1 MLALARAL
9 ALKLGRGE
17 EAKPKP
23 PEPAGYHAAV
33 LRFDVSVIVLGV
45 GLGACAADAQSPPPA
60 AWVGTF
66 HPPGP
71 PGSSITG
78 TQQCECRACDPASC
92 CHAEQTETSAEPG
105 PECNDSYTFS
115 EKCGIQVQTCTPR
128 CYSHVWRIGKR
139 ESCAASRPLV
149 CCE

>member
-1 MLALARAL
+1 VPPATYPSRRACS
-9 ALKLGRGE
+9 
-17 EAKPKP
+17 
-23 PEPAGYHAAV
+23 GYHGKVWHHELFRLIRAA
-33 LRFDVSVIVLGV
+33 LGLLV
-45 GLGACAADAQSPPPA
+45 TTGAAACAAETPTPSA
-60 AWVGTF
+60 GTWTGTL

-92 CHAEQTETSAEPG
+92 CQAEQTENLSAAD
-105 PECNDSYTFS
+105 PECSHSYVFS
-115 EKCGIQVQTCTPR
+115 DKCGIQVQTCTPR

-149 CCE
+149 CCD